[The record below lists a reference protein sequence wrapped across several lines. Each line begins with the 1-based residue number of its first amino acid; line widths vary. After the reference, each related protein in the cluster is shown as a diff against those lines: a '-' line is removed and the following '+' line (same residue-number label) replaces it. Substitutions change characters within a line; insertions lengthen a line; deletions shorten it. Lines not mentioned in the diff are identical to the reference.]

1 MNRRIRFVDFPRQY
15 AEERDMIM
23 ACVDEVFSSGQ
34 FIGGPKIFEL
44 EADLAAYAGSREA
57 VALGSGTDAL
67 LLALLGIGIRPGDE
81 VITVPNSF
89 VASVGAIVHVGA
101 RPVLVDVDDDLNID
115 PDAVEAAI
123 TPRTRAILPVHL
135 TGRMC
140 RMDVL
145 QDIAHRHGLEIVEDG
160 AQAFGARYQGRMA
173 GTWGRVGA
181 FSAHP
186 LKNLSAAGDAGF
198 LTTDD
203 AELAA
208 RVRRL
213 RSHGQVDRDTIMEFG
228 VNARMDVLQA
238 VILIER
244 LKTLDTIHERRRRNA
259 QLYRRM
265 IRAHEVELPACRP
278 QEYNVFHT
286 FIIQTDSRDALRAHL
301 ERKGIG
307 TQIHYPTPIHL
318 QPAASGLG
326 YRRGA
331 LPKAERQAD
340 RILTLPI
347 HQHLSED
354 DIATVADAI
363 DAFFGA

>member
-1 MNRRIRFVDFPRQY
+1 MNHRIRFVDFPRQY

-44 EADLAAYAGSREA
+44 EAGLAAYSGSREA

-101 RPVLVDVDDDLNID
+101 RPILVDVDDDLNID

-140 RMDVL
+140 RMDLL

-173 GTWGRVGA
+173 GSWGRVGA

-208 RVRRL
+208 RARRL
-213 RSHGQVDRDTIMEFG
+213 RSHGQINRDTITEFG

-244 LKTLDTIHERRRRNA
+244 LKTLDAIHERRRYNA
-259 QLYRRM
+259 DLYRRM
-265 IRAHEVELPACRP
+265 IRAHEVELPVCRP

-318 QPAASGLG
+318 QPAARGLG
-326 YRRGA
+326 YPRGA
-331 LPKAERQAD
+331 LPKAERQAG

-347 HQHLSED
+347 HQYLSED

-363 DAFFGA
+363 NAFFGA